1 MIKDIKEAQNR
12 LKELKKE
19 LESFDDINIKSF
31 DESTKDLTKL
41 NTHIKAARALLQDL
55 KPDLD
60 YISSSFNES
69 INSLQKT
76 NYFIELQKKGLKG
89 IVSQADMITSI
100 KQGELDTDAKS
111 IKKQQEKYKINLK
124 NLKTARDSGEVSGD
138 ELKKLNKQIKEA
150 ELVEKGFKDVLK
162 IHKEINK
169 KLGLAPQLA
178 SGLDKALQ
186 KIGLP
191 SLGIDDALK
200 ETQALGQAAK
210 DAGESGFKP
219 MSVFL
224 GKIGSNLK
232 DSFSKANLLQAAIVG
247 LVKAFGESQK
257 GIGDL
262 AKGLGMSASRATV
275 MRQEFADIANS
286 SKNAN
291 LSVKDI
297 QDTQLAVGQALGT
310 NAMLNKEDLE
320 TMTDI
325 VKKTG
330 LQHSEL
336 IGIEKLSLATGKSL
350 DDNVKSALGGATA
363 FASQNKL
370 AVDNNRVLREVNKA
384 SSSLKLSL
392 GGSVEALG
400 EAVMQAQKFGINLEQ
415 AESMASKLLDF
426 ESSIEAELSA
436 ELLTGKNL
444 NLEKARGLALEGKSV
459 EAAAEM
465 LKQVGGT
472 AEFSKMNVL
481 QQEAL
486 ADAVGMTRQGL
497 ADSLIEREA
506 LAAMGGKEQETA
518 LERYNQLVK
527 EGKTREQIIDMAG
540 EDAVQQ
546 LEQQS
551 AQEKFNNS
559 IIKLKEIFV
568 QVMDAL
574 TPIFDTLANI
584 ATVVMPAINFVLQP
598 IIEAFKTVGTT
609 VAELFT
615 WLSESKGV
623 LITLGS
629 LATGLYVT
637 MNGAAIVAGVIS
649 TKKKLSLM
657 WDERSLIIEKGKS
670 VIDAVRL
677 GYQTAMGS
685 LAAREALMEKKGLA
699 LSIGK
704 AVMKVIASL
713 SSIPIIGY
721 ALGLAAAGTV
731 AALGYSYMKDG
742 MIGPGGEMVV
752 SGPKG
757 SIQLDKD
764 DSIIAG
770 TNLFD
775 KNKSKSSPT
784 SQSPN
789 DGSSNVKIDMTQT
802 NALLQRII
810 ETNIQLINVIQTGG
824 NVMLDGQKVGTALK
838 LGSFKTQ

>member
-1 MIKDIKEAQNR
+1 
-12 LKELKKE
+12 
-19 LESFDDINIKSF
+19 
-31 DESTKDLTKL
+31 
-41 NTHIKAARALLQDL
+41 
-55 KPDLD
+55 
-60 YISSSFNES
+60 
-69 INSLQKT
+69 
-76 NYFIELQKKGLKG
+76 
-89 IVSQADMITSI
+89 
-100 KQGELDTDAKS
+100 
-111 IKKQQEKYKINLK
+111 
-124 NLKTARDSGEVSGD
+124 
-138 ELKKLNKQIKEA
+138 
-150 ELVEKGFKDVLK
+150 
-162 IHKEINK
+162 
-169 KLGLAPQLA
+169 
-178 SGLDKALQ
+178 
-186 KIGLP
+186 
-191 SLGIDDALK
+191 
-200 ETQALGQAAK
+200 
-210 DAGESGFKP
+210 
-219 MSVFL
+219 
-224 GKIGSNLK
+224 
-232 DSFSKANLLQAAIVG
+232 
-247 LVKAFGESQK
+247 
-257 GIGDL
+257 
-262 AKGLGMSASRATV
+262 
-275 MRQEFADIANS
+275 
-286 SKNAN
+286 
-291 LSVKDI
+291 
-297 QDTQLAVGQALGT
+297 
-310 NAMLNKEDLE
+310 ML
-320 TMTDI
+320 
-325 VKKTG
+325 
-330 LQHSEL
+330 
-336 IGIEKLSLATGKSL
+336 
-350 DDNVKSALGGATA
+350 
-363 FASQNKL
+363 
-370 AVDNNRVLREVNKA
+370 
-384 SSSLKLSL
+384 
-392 GGSVEALG
+392 
-400 EAVMQAQKFGINLEQ
+400 
-415 AESMASKLLDF
+415 
-426 ESSIEAELSA
+426 
-436 ELLTGKNL
+436 
-444 NLEKARGLALEGKSV
+444 
-459 EAAAEM
+459 
-465 LKQVGGT
+465 
-472 AEFSKMNVL
+472 
-481 QQEAL
+481 
-486 ADAVGMTRQGL
+486 
-497 ADSLIEREA
+497 
-506 LAAMGGKEQETA
+506 
-518 LERYNQLVK
+518 
-527 EGKTREQIIDMAG
+527 G
-540 EDAVQQ
+540 EDAADQ

-559 IIKLKEIFV
+559 VEKLKEIFV

-574 TPIFDTLANI
+574 APVFDTLASI
-584 ATVVMPAINFVLQP
+584 AEVVMPAINFVLQP